1 MKFAMPVLACAVCL
15 LAAMPESSQ
24 VLSGPR
30 YSVLSPITQ
39 NNLTVFPVVAGK
51 VFDTSGFITLDEG
64 IQSGQVVITER
75 SGRTNEL
82 NQRDLDQP
90 DLNQRGLVRPRFY
103 PPSFDD
109 GIWSERPPQL
119 PERGARVNE
128 LALANHSDQPLL
140 LLAGEIVM
148 GGKQD
153 RVVSRDRII
162 PAHSNPVALDVFC
175 VEPHRWRET
184 STRFGVLGSS
194 MAQPSVRFKV
204 MADQDQQGVWNEVA
218 KSRASLAS
226 GLAAAQASLIES
238 TSSYAGAM
246 QSEGVQRQLDSM
258 VIPMDRM
265 FDKLRQKLRSEKA
278 VGVVVALNGELVWV
292 DVFASP
298 SLLDK
303 YWPKLIRSY
312 AAEAF
317 SLRAAPLFYKLPPT
331 IESAQDFLDRF
342 EAKRES
348 VNTEPGVY
356 RNTELAGYNFHAFI
370 LTALLPNTG
379 FNIHIAK
386 MKRNGRL

>member
-15 LAAMPESSQ
+15 LAAMPENSQ

-30 YSVLSPITQ
+30 YNVLSPITQ
-39 NNLTVFPVVAGK
+39 NNLTVFPVVAAG

-64 IQSGQVVITER
+64 IASGQVVITELM
-75 SGRTNEL
+75 GRANEL
-82 NQRDLDQP
+82 NQPDLD
-90 DLNQRGLVRPRFY
+90 QRGLVRPRFY
-103 PPSFDD
+103 PPSMDD
-109 GIWSERPPQL
+109 GIWSERPPQP

-153 RVVSRDRII
+153 RVVSQDRII
-162 PAHSNPVALDVFC
+162 PAHSNPVALGVFC

-194 MAQPSVRFKV
+194 MAQPSVRFRA

-218 KSRASLAS
+218 KSRASFTA
-226 GLAAAQASLIES
+226 GLAAAQASVIES

-265 FDKLRQKLRSEKA
+265 FDKLRHQLRSE
-278 VGVVVALNGELVWV
+278 
-292 DVFASP
+292 S
-298 SLLDK
+298 
-303 YWPKLIRSY
+303 
-312 AAEAF
+312 
-317 SLRAAPLFYKLPPT
+317 
-331 IESAQDFLDRF
+331 
-342 EAKRES
+342 
-348 VNTEPGVY
+348 
-356 RNTELAGYNFHAFI
+356 H
-370 LTALLPNTG
+370 
-379 FNIHIAK
+379 
-386 MKRNGRL
+386 

>member
-1 MKFAMPVLACAVCL
+1 MKFAMPVLVCAVCL
-15 LAAMPESSQ
+15 LTAMPESSQ

-30 YSVLSPITQ
+30 YNVLPPITQ
-39 NNLTVFPVVAGK
+39 NKLTVFPVVAAR

-75 SGRTNEL
+75 TGWTNEL
-82 NQRDLDQP
+82 NQPDLD
-90 DLNQRGLVRPRFY
+90 QRGLVRPRFY
-103 PPSFDD
+103 PPSMDD
-109 GIWSERPPQL
+109 GIWSERPTQP

-175 VEPHRWRET
+175 VEPRRWRET

-194 MAQPSVRFKV
+194 MAQPSVRFRAMV
-204 MADQDQQGVWNEVA
+204 DQDQQGVWNEVA
-218 KSRASLAS
+218 KSRASFAA
-226 GLAAAQASLIES
+226 GLAAPQASVIES

-265 FDKLRQKLRSEKA
+265 FDKLRQQLRSEKA

-317 SLRAAPLFYKLPPT
+317 SLRAVPLFYKLPPT
-331 IESAQDFLDRF
+331 INSARDFLDRF

-379 FNIHIAK
+379 FNVHIAK

>member
-15 LAAMPESSQ
+15 LTAMPESSH

-30 YSVLSPITQ
+30 YNVLSPITQ
-39 NNLTVFPVVAGK
+39 NNLTVFPVVAAR
-51 VFDTSGFITLDEG
+51 VFDTSRFITLDEG
-64 IQSGQVVITER
+64 IASGRVVITER
-75 SGRTNEL
+75 TGLTNEL
-82 NQRDLDQP
+82 NQPDLD
-90 DLNQRGLVRPRFY
+90 QRGLVRPRFY
-103 PPSFDD
+103 PPSMDD

-128 LALANHSDQPLL
+128 LTLTNHSDNPLL

-162 PAHSNPVALDVFC
+162 LAHSNPVALDVFC
-175 VEPHRWRET
+175 VEPRRWRET

-194 MAQPSVRFKV
+194 MAQPSVRFRA

-218 KSRASLAS
+218 RSRASFAA
-226 GLAAAQASLIES
+226 GLAAAQATVIES

-265 FDKLRQKLRSEKA
+265 FDKLRQQLRSEKA
-278 VGVVVALNGELVWV
+278 VGVVVALNGELVCI

-331 IESAQDFLDRF
+331 IDSAQDFLDRF

-379 FNIHIAK
+379 FNVHIAK
-386 MKRNGRL
+386 MKRK

>member
-1 MKFAMPVLACAVCL
+1 MKVAMPVLACAVCL
-15 LAAMPESSQ
+15 LTAMPESSQ
-24 VLSGPR
+24 MLSGPR
-30 YSVLSPITQ
+30 YNVLSPITQ
-39 NNLTVFPVVAGK
+39 NNLTVFPVVAAR

-64 IQSGQVVITER
+64 IASGQVVITER
-75 SGRTNEL
+75 TGRANEF
-82 NQRDLDQP
+82 NQP

-103 PPSFDD
+103 PPSMDD

-119 PERGARVNE
+119 LERGARVNE
-128 LALANHSDQPLL
+128 LALTNHSDNPLL

-194 MAQPSVRFKV
+194 MAQPSVRFRA

-218 KSRASLAS
+218 KSRASFAA
-226 GLAAAQASLIES
+226 GLATPQATVIES

-246 QSEGVQRQLDSM
+246 QSEGVQRQLDSI

-265 FDKLRQKLRSEKA
+265 FDKLRQQLRSKKA
-278 VGVVVALNGELVWV
+278 VGEVVALNGELVWV

-317 SLRAAPLFYKLPPT
+317 SLRAAPPFYKLPPT
-331 IESAQDFLDRF
+331 IDSAQNFLGRF

-356 RNTELAGYNFHAFI
+356 RNTELTGYNFHAFI

-379 FNIHIAK
+379 FNVHIAK
-386 MKRNGRL
+386 MKSNARR